1 MSDKMQTPA
10 DLVIRPRDIAF
21 GRNQAHSRWWLG
33 GDPVAT
39 AFYNTLSGAFPQGE
53 RFFIESVRY
62 FKGMVS
68 PKLKDQIAAFATQE
82 FIHTREHL
90 VFNRQAVDAG
100 YDLSGIEAYVGKTL
114 KFARSRGR
122 YQQLAITTAL
132 EHFTAIMAHAILT
145 DARHFEGASEEV
157 QRMWRWHAMEEIE
170 HKAVAFDTFCEVTH
184 HWPALRRWLMRSIV
198 MAITTVLF
206 LSEIFVGCRE
216 SFQQDG
222 IDTPRTWFKL
232 LHFMFVKP
240 GMMRRVLKDY
250 FSYYRPGFH
259 PWDHDDRELIAE
271 MDTALTQQYAAA

>member
-1 MSDKMQTPA
+1 MQTPA
-10 DLVIRPRDIAF
+10 DHVIRPRDIAF

-33 GDPVAT
+33 GNPVAT
-39 AFYNTLSGAFPQGE
+39 AFYNTLSAAFPQGE

-100 YDLSGIEAYVGKTL
+100 YDLSGIETYVNKTL
-114 KFARSRGR
+114 KFAKTRGA
-122 YQQLAITTAL
+122 YQQLAITAAL
-132 EHFTAIMAHAILT
+132 EHFTAIMAHAVLT
-145 DARHFEGASEEV
+145 DPRHFEGASDEV

-170 HKAVAFDTFCEVTH
+170 HKAVAFDTFLEVTQ
-184 HWPALRRWLMRSIV
+184 HWRPIRRWLMRSIV
-198 MAITTVLF
+198 MVITTVLF
-206 LSEIFVGCRE
+206 MSEIFVGCRE
-216 SFQQDG
+216 SFRQDG

-232 LHFMFVKP
+232 LGYLFGKP
-240 GMMRRVLKDY
+240 GMMRAVLKDY

>member
-1 MSDKMQTPA
+1 M
-10 DLVIRPRDIAF
+10 
-21 GRNQAHSRWWLG
+21 
-33 GDPVAT
+33 
-39 AFYNTLSGAFPQGE
+39 
-53 RFFIESVRY
+53 RFFS
-62 FKGMVS
+62 
-68 PKLKDQIAAFATQE
+68 
-82 FIHTREHL
+82 
-90 VFNRQAVDAG
+90 
-100 YDLSGIEAYVGKTL
+100 
-114 KFARSRGR
+114 
-122 YQQLAITTAL
+122 
-132 EHFTAIMAHAILT
+132 

-170 HKAVAFDTFCEVTH
+170 HKAVAFDTFREVTQ

-216 SFQQDG
+216 SFRQDG